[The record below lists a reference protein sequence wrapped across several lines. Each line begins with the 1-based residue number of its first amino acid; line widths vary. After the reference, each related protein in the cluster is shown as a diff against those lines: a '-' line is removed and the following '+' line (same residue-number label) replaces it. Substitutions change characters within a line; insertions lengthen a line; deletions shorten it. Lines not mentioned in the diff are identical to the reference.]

1 MQFHIGDLL
10 KKFKTLVPREKIV
23 KDEMISAVFE
33 ETGILLQ
40 SEEISFQ
47 NGVIFIKTNPVIK
60 NELFM
65 RKQKILLEIK
75 KKIGD
80 AFPHDIR

>member
-23 KDEMISAVFE
+23 KDETIRAVFE

-40 SEEISFQ
+40 SEEIFFQ

-75 KKIGD
+75 NKIGD
-80 AFPHDIR
+80 ASPHDIR